1 MASQVRDWAP
11 GVDGEFGEDS
21 EAKRTVVEK
30 QLWTWNL
37 SMGILH
43 LVQAIIV
50 LAASQTVG
58 NLKAFKIQLITAI
71 PTWARGFPEPALQL
85 RGTLPFVAVT
95 SGFAFLSAAA
105 HFAVLLG
112 FKRYLKDLKEAQI
125 NRFRWYEYA
134 LSSSLMIALIAM
146 LFGMWDCI
154 SLVLLASVNACMCLF
169 GMDHE
174 LLNGKRAAEH
184 VQWEPFWYGCF
195 AGVVPWAATLA
206 YLAASP
212 SLSSVP
218 GFVWAIVVVYF
229 IFFNTFPINM
239 YLQYRRQGLFSDKR
253 WGFAGGGSYFG
264 ERMYQVQSLISKSLL
279 LWLVVGGSNQPSGFT
294 RPA

>member
-1 MASQVRDWAP
+1 MATHLGAP
-11 GVDGEFGEDS
+11 DGEYGEEG
-21 EAKRTVVEK
+21 EAKRAVVEK
-30 QLWTWNL
+30 QLWTWNVA
-37 SMGILH
+37 MGVLH

-50 LAASQTVG
+50 LAASQSVG
-58 NLKAFKIQLITAI
+58 NLKAFKIPLITAM
-71 PTWARGFPEPALQL
+71 PKWEQGFPMPAFQL
-85 RGTLPFVAVT
+85 RGELPFVAVT

-105 HFAVLLG
+105 HFAVLIG
-112 FKRYLKDLKEAQI
+112 FKRYLKDLKEEQI

-195 AGVVPWAATLA
+195 AGVVPWAAIIA

-212 SLSSVP
+212 SLSRVP
-218 GFVWAIVVVYF
+218 PFVWAIV
-229 IFFNTFPINM
+229 
-239 YLQYRRQGLFSDKR
+239 
-253 WGFAGGGSYFG
+253 GFHPSPP
-264 ERMYQVQSLISKSLL
+264 SLPPPPTLRAHTPATPHNP
-279 LWLVVGGSNQPSGFT
+279 SNRSASTLSFLTPS
-294 RPA
+294 R